1 MGSVGVLYLIAVL
14 ALGDA
19 SSVPNSDGV
28 VVEAPQ
34 PDTKRARTID
44 PKPGDFAFLRVVKG
58 RTQGDVL
65 RRLGHPG
72 KVDRLPDGT
81 EHWTY
86 YRTDNKLFWVFFRN
100 GRATA
105 GIPTDGFHIGGAEL
119 LW

>member
-1 MGSVGVLYLIAVL
+1 MECVGVIYLTAVL

-19 SSVPNSDGV
+19 PSVSNTDV
-28 VVEAPQ
+28 VVFEALK
-34 PDTKRARTID
+34 PDTRRAQTID
-44 PKPGDFAFLRVVKG
+44 PKPGHFAFLRVVRG
-58 RTQGDVL
+58 RTQGEVL

-72 KVDRLPDGT
+72 KVERAPDGT

-119 LW
+119 QW

>member
-1 MGSVGVLYLIAVL
+1 MESVGVLYLTAVL

-19 SSVPNSDGV
+19 SSVPNTDV
-28 VVEAPQ
+28 EVVEAPQ
-34 PDTKRARTID
+34 PDTRRARTIE
-44 PKPGDFAFLRVVKG
+44 PKPGDFAFLRVVRG
-58 RTQGDVL
+58 RTKEEVL

-72 KVDRLPDGT
+72 KVERAPDGT

-100 GRATA
+100 GSATA

-119 LW
+119 QW

>member
-1 MGSVGVLYLIAVL
+1 MECVGVVYLTAVL
-14 ALGDA
+14 VLGDA
-19 SSVPNSDGV
+19 SSVLNTDVV
-28 VVEAPQ
+28 VVEALK
-34 PDTKRARTID
+34 PDIRRARTID
-44 PKPGDFAFLRVVKG
+44 PKPGDFAFLRVVRG

-72 KVDRLPDGT
+72 KVERASEGV

-119 LW
+119 QW